1 MKKLLLLLL
10 FSCVLRAQSF
20 DVEKISGKVFYFRG
34 TGDNLQELHPGD
46 KLSAGDMLLTMDN
59 SSVLITRGGQEFLL
73 KSNSVLGMNTLR
85 KISLDELL
93 LALAMEE
100 IRNVPRPKGRKDIK
114 STAVYGTDAGA
125 AKAAAV
131 SRGLGE
137 KRINGA
143 RQLADNGYRETSIIF
158 ARETFRKYPETRN
171 NISDRIYFAEIMEK
185 LNLPEEAYN
194 EYSSISTLDISQ
206 SERQQIDQKMK
217 KLSVKLQKKSLK

>member
-125 AKAAAV
+125 AKAATV

>member
-1 MKKLLLLLL
+1 MKKLLLLFL

-20 DVEKISGKVFYFRG
+20 DVDKISGKVYYFRG
-34 TGDNLQELHPGD
+34 AGDNMQELHTGD

-59 SSVLITRGGQEFLL
+59 SSVLISRGGQEFLL
-73 KSNSVLGMNTLR
+73 RSNSVLGMNTLR

-114 STAVYGTDAGA
+114 STAVYGADAGA
-125 AKAAAV
+125 SKATAV

-171 NISDRIYFAEIMEK
+171 NVSDRIYFAEIMEK

>member
-125 AKAAAV
+125 AKAATV

-143 RQLADNGYRETSIIF
+143 RQLADNGYSETSIIF